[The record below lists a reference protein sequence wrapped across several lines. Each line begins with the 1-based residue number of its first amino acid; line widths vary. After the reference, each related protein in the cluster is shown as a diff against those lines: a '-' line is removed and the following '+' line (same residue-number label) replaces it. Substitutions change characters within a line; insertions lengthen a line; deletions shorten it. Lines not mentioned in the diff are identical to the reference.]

1 MRLSAKCAKITDKA
15 KHERCD
21 ILLFNFMNQNCLA
34 VIMWLTDI
42 FVSLENLSSS
52 LSRK

>member
-1 MRLSAKCAKITDKA
+1 MHLSAKCARITDKA

-21 ILLFNFMNQNCLA
+21 ILLFNFMNQICLA

-42 FVSLENLSSS
+42 FVSFESLNSSP
-52 LSRK
+52 SRK